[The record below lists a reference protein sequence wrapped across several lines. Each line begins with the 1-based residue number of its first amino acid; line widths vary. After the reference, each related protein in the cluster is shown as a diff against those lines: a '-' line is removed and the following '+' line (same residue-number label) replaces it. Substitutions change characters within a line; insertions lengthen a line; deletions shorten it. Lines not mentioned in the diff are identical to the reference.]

1 MCASTA
7 ICINTTVPIPLQKG
21 CNNLSLIV
29 LCGLTFTLVIVL
41 IYSQGAAPDC
51 CLHLR
56 TERQLSLLGVCGWGA
71 RECSIA
77 WSEVEIWGT
86 ASGLADYGGDSHL

>member
-7 ICINTTVPIPLQKG
+7 ICINTTVPISLQKG
-21 CNNLSLIV
+21 CNNLSVIV
-29 LCGLTFTLVIVL
+29 LRGLTFTLVIVL
-41 IYSQGAAPDC
+41 IYSQGTAPDC

-56 TERQLSLLGVCGWGA
+56 TERQLSLLGVRGWGA

-77 WSEVEIWGT
+77 WSEVEIWDT
-86 ASGLADYGGDSHL
+86 ASGLADNGGDSHL